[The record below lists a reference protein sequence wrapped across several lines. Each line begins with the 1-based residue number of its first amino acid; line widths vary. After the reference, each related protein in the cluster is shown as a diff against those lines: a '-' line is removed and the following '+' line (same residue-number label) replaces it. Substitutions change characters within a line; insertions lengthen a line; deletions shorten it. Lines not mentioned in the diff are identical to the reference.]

1 MKRRQAFSI
10 EADSMAFTLVELLVV
25 IAIISIL
32 MGLLLPSLYR
42 ASEGARSVACRTNLR
57 QLTGAAMLYSQDVRG
72 RLPDRTAWSY
82 DHGWVPIVLAHYL
95 GLPTRPSSREPR
107 VQIDSVMTCASSA
120 RYPGPA
126 AWSYNRTMQMNEHLA
141 GSCRWRPERTDTGA
155 AGWDTVSITRRS
167 PLFVQRV
174 PDPSGAV
181 QFFDGIRSRPS
192 GPPGSRYYNTH
203 SNYSEFAVRNR
214 PENHFTHFRSTL
226 PAGEHG
232 PDEMINVVFLD
243 GHARS
248 VYRHETEELAR
259 SWTTRAF
266 WGQ

>member
-1 MKRRQAFSI
+1 MKRRMTFSL
-10 EADSMAFTLVELLVV
+10 EAGRMAFTLVELLVV
-25 IAIISIL
+25 IAIIAIL
-32 MGLLLPSLYR
+32 TGLLLPSINR
-42 ASEGARSVACRTNLR
+42 ATEAARSVACRTNLR
-57 QLTGAAMLYSQDVRG
+57 QLTGAAMLYSQDAGG

-107 VQIDSVMTCASSA
+107 VQFDSVMTCASSA

-155 AGWDTVSITRRS
+155 AGWDTTSISRRA
-167 PLFVQRV
+167 PLRVQRV
-174 PDPSGAV
+174 PDPSGAA

-203 SNYSEFAVRNR
+203 SNSSEFAVSRR
-214 PENHFTHFRSTL
+214 HDMFFTHFRSSL
-226 PAGEHG
+226 QADQHG

-248 VYRHETEELAR
+248 LYRHETEELSR
-259 SWTTRAF
+259 NWTSRAF